1 MEHHLLIPP
10 KIDFK
15 VEELNMYQSDELN
28 ELAAALAKCQ
38 AEMKPAI
45 KDSVNPFFKSKYSDL
60 NSVWEACREPLSNNG
75 LSVVQTMQ
83 EMDGKFQLVTT
94 LLHSSGQW
102 MKSYFP
108 ILVQKQDAQSYGSA
122 CSYARRYSLSSITGC
137 TTADEDDDGEKAGR
151 AEYIN
156 KNQQDELTCLF
167 EACDPEYVERVW
179 KTLRKDGI
187 DSVAKITV
195 SILERLKKA
204 SITNM
209 KQYQASKETNPS
221 TDSHE

>member
-1 MEHHLLIPP
+1 MEIPNLIPS
-10 KIDFK
+10 KIEFK
-15 VEELNMYQSDELN
+15 ESNMNQSDELN

-38 AEMKPAI
+38 AEMRPAI

-60 NSVWEACREPLSNNG
+60 NSIWEACREPLSNNG

-83 EMDGKFQLVTT
+83 EINDKFQLVTT

-137 TTADEDDDGEKAGR
+137 TTDDADDDGEKAGR
-151 AEYIN
+151 VEYIN
-156 KNQQDELTCLF
+156 KNQQDELMTIF
-167 EACDPEYVERVW
+167 EACDPAYIERVW
-179 KTLRKDGI
+179 KTLR
-187 DSVAKITV
+187 
-195 SILERLKKA
+195 
-204 SITNM
+204 
-209 KQYQASKETNPS
+209 
-221 TDSHE
+221 